1 MLGGTAILV
10 ATGGDAD
17 GVYIWTPDH
26 RLDCQ
31 DCQITEAR
39 PDETTTYQVMYMS
52 PYGCASSDTVL
63 VLVNYAKRVGVPSA
77 FSPNGDGNNDVLF
90 VKGEG
95 IVNMSFQLYNRYGEM
110 IFQSDDQRIGWDGT
124 YKGRL
129 ENPAVFTWV
138 LHYTFEYGELGMLKG
153 NTTLVR

>member
-1 MLGGTAILV
+1 
-10 ATGGDAD
+10 
-17 GVYIWTPDH
+17 
-26 RLDCQ
+26 
-31 DCQITEAR
+31 
-39 PDETTTYQVMYMS
+39 S

-124 YKGRL
+124 YKGI
-129 ENPAVFTWV
+129 ESPIGTYVWKIW
-138 LHYTFEYGELGMLKG
+138 YQEYSGEEGKAIG
-153 NTTLVR
+153 HVNLVR